1 MDISAKNAFFRYLTY
16 SAEDESWEM
25 VCTDAGYTEVPPY
38 TIYPPNKEGHP
49 RIFQRVA
56 VGRTL
61 NEYQIIYVTKG
72 EGVFETQGRHY
83 DVKPG
88 SIIIVFPGVKHFY
101 KPVYEIG
108 WMEYWV
114 GFKGAHF
121 EFLRER
127 GFLNIHEPFHTIGLQ
142 NEVLDLYSKI
152 IAEVR
157 DQKPMFQIVA
167 TSKILALI
175 AEINA
180 SARRRVQA
188 SHAAQIVEAAKC
200 MMVEKIYED
209 IDINSIACA
218 VGISVSKLN
227 EIFKTY
233 TSMTPYQYYIHI
245 KIHAAKSLLE
255 RGDLSVKEVA
265 YRLGFEDQYHFSRLF
280 KKKTGLAPSQ
290 WHVFMYG

>member
-1 MDISAKNAFFRYLTY
+1 MGNPVQHAFFRYLAY
-16 SAEDESWEM
+16 SDEDERWEM

-61 NEYQIIYVTKG
+61 NEYQIVYITKG
-72 EGVFETQGRHY
+72 EGVFETLGRHY
-83 DVKPG
+83 DVKAG
-88 SIIIVFPGVKHFY
+88 SIIMVFPGIRHFY
-101 KPVYEIG
+101 KPVYETG

-121 EFLRER
+121 EMLRER
-127 GFLNIHEPFHTIGLQ
+127 GFLNPQQPFMEIGLQ
-142 NEVLDLYSKI
+142 NGVLELYNEI
-152 IAEVR
+152 IEEVR
-157 DQKPMFQIVA
+157 NQKPLYQIVA
-167 TSKILALI
+167 SSKILALI

-180 SARRRVQA
+180 CARRRAQA
-188 SHAAQIVEAAKC
+188 GHAAQVVEAAKC
-200 MMVEKIYED
+200 LMMEKIYGD
-209 IDINSIACA
+209 LDINSIATA
-218 VGISVSKLN
+218 VGISTSKLN

-255 RGDLSVKEVA
+255 QGDLSVKEVA
-265 YRLGFEDQYHFSRLF
+265 YRLGFDDQYHFSRLF
-280 KKKTGLAPSQ
+280 KKKTGIAPSQ
-290 WHVFMYG
+290 WRAFMYE

>member
-1 MDISAKNAFFRYLTY
+1 MENPVQHTFFRYLTY
-16 SAEDESWEM
+16 SDEDEQWEM

-61 NEYQIIYVTKG
+61 NEYQIIYITKG
-72 EGVFETQGRHY
+72 EGVFETSGRHY

-88 SIIIVFPGVKHFY
+88 SIIMVFPGVRHFY

-114 GFKGAHF
+114 GFKGGHF
-121 EFLRER
+121 ELLRER
-127 GFLNIHEPFHTIGLQ
+127 GFLNPQEPFIEIGLQ
-142 NEVLDLYSKI
+142 NNVLDLYNEI

-157 DQKPMFQIVA
+157 DQKPLYQIVA
-167 TSKILALI
+167 SSKILALI

-180 SARRRVQA
+180 CARRRAQA
-188 SHAAQIVEAAKC
+188 SHAAQVVEAAKC
-200 MMVEKIYED
+200 MMVEKIYGD
-209 IDINSIACA
+209 IDINSIATA
-218 VGISVSKLN
+218 LGISASRLN
-227 EIFKTY
+227 DIFKTY

-255 RGDLSVKEVA
+255 QGDLSVKEVA

-280 KKKTGLAPSQ
+280 KKKTGIAPSQ
-290 WHVFMYG
+290 WRAFMYE